1 MKKYDELIQFILE
14 NIGGINNVISANHC
28 ATRLR
33 LKLADVS
40 QLEEEKLKT
49 NPLIMGIVKRENE
62 IQLVIGPDVPKVYAL
77 FSAQLDQKKR
87 TISRDSYKKKYQS
100 VWISNC

>member
-33 LKLADVS
+33 L
-40 QLEEEKLKT
+40 
-49 NPLIMGIVKRENE
+49 
-62 IQLVIGPDVPKVYAL
+62 
-77 FSAQLDQKKR
+77 
-87 TISRDSYKKKYQS
+87 
-100 VWISNC
+100 

>member
-40 QLEEEKLKT
+40 QLEEEKLKQ

-62 IQLVIGPDVPKVYAL
+62 I
-77 FSAQLDQKKR
+77 
-87 TISRDSYKKKYQS
+87 
-100 VWISNC
+100 N